1 MAVDADRSPG
11 ECGAMTTTDDLVPL
25 KVSGPQGLLA
35 VVPTMLGFHP
45 QESLVMLC
53 LRGPRRRVGPVARVD
68 LPPGRD
74 RPLADHLAEHAR
86 RYADEVV
93 VVSYQTARR
102 RPPFLDELLGR
113 LAAAGVDVM
122 DAIVVRDGRARPAL
136 NRAMERSH
144 PGIPVP
150 DVDDPQV
157 QALTA
162 AGALAGRNVL
172 ADRDELRRSI
182 AGPTGDRLDR
192 AERGIDAAA
201 AGQLPAV
208 GPADETADTA
218 RDPDRVDAIPPNLA
232 ALVEHSLRQFTDT
245 GRVEPEVAT
254 ALAVIVN
261 DVVIRDAMIA
271 RAVVEMD
278 RPWLPMLIAAAG
290 WTPDAQ
296 APQLCAV
303 LAVTAYRHGDGA
315 LAQVAVDRCLAA
327 EPGHRLAHLLMAI
340 MAAGLHPDELEM
352 LSTPTTTAAGTGPA
366 ADAEDRSAGGG

>member
-1 MAVDADRSPG
+1 
-11 ECGAMTTTDDLVPL
+11 MTTTDDLVPL

-53 LRGPRRRVGPVARVD
+53 LRGRRRRVGPVARVD

-93 VVSYQTARR
+93 VVSYQSARR

-136 NRAMERSH
+136 NSAMERSH
-144 PGIPVP
+144 PGVPVP
-150 DVDDPQV
+150 DDDDPQV

-201 AGQLPAV
+201 AGQLPAMS
-208 GPADETADTA
+208 PPDENADSAT
-218 RDPDRVDAIPPNLA
+218 DPDGMQPTLH
-232 ALVEHSLRQFTDT
+232 ALVEYALRRFTDT
-245 GRVEPEVAT
+245 GKVEPEVAT

-261 DVVIRDAMIA
+261 DIDIRDAVIA
-271 RAVVEMD
+271 RAVVELD
-278 RPWLPMLIAAAG
+278 RPWLPLLIAAAC

-340 MAAGLHPDELEM
+340 MAAGLHPAELEM
-352 LSTPTTTAAGTGPA
+352 LSTSTSIAPGTGAAAPA
-366 ADAEDRSAGGG
+366 EGSPPDGR